1 MADLPKLNVVIANNF
16 GHLPMFIGAEKGF
29 FKAHGVDASFRV
41 VDTGTDMVNALHN
54 GEAQVGDMS
63 TTTYLKA
70 VHAGNPFQVI
80 GLIMNDATDDRCDT
94 PLAIVTKKGR
104 GINVG
109 KIGDLRGK
117 KVGLAQGQTSDEY
130 FKMVLRR
137 AGVKYDDVTIENI
150 WSQFGLAPALK
161 EGKVDA
167 IVTWEP
173 FVTQALT
180 QVPDSYEVIRGGQHM
195 SYVMVAVAHG
205 PTIESKPA
213 VIKSIAA
220 GLAQSSH
227 FTRKNP
233 DEAVEIFA
241 KWVPGT
247 DVAIGKKSIKHIHF
261 DPRMSPNVL
270 RAFENAEDEVL
281 TNTLKGAP
289 RLDVPKPVPA
299 GVHAAGRERAPG
311 LFRGSAEA
319 VDSVNAQALSDQV
332 RYAHAAKRPRRS
344 FTRSLRKT
352 LAIDTH
358 QGQRRGCADD
368 GSRAAPR

>member
-1 MADLPKLNVVIANNF
+1 MALPKLNVVIANNF

-29 FKAHGVDASFRV
+29 FKQQGVDASFRV

-80 GLIMNDATDDRCDT
+80 GLIMNDATNDRCDT
-94 PLAIVTKKGR
+94 PLAIVTKKGT

-109 KIGDLRGK
+109 KIGDLKGK
-117 KVGLAQGQTSDEY
+117 KIGLARGQTSDEY

-137 AGVKYDDVTIENI
+137 AGVKYEDLTIENI
-150 WSQFGLAPALK
+150 WSQFGLAPALN

-173 FVTQALT
+173 YVTQALT
-180 QVPDSYEVIRGGQHM
+180 QVPESYEVIRGGQHM

-205 PTIESKPA
+205 PTVDSQPV

-227 FTRKNP
+227 FTRNNR

-247 DVAIGKKSIKHIHF
+247 DIAIGKNAVKHISF

-270 RAFENAEDEVL
+270 RAFENAEDEIL

-289 RLDVPKPVPA
+289 RLNVPN
-299 GVHAAGRERAPG
+299 
-311 LFRGSAEA
+311 LFRPQFMAE
-319 VDSVNAQALSDQV
+319 VQKEHPE
-332 RYAHAAKRPRRS
+332 Y
-344 FTRSLRKT
+344 F
-352 LAIDTH
+352 
-358 QGQRRGCADD
+358 ADL
-368 GSRAAPR
+368 PPLK

>member
-1 MADLPKLNVVIANNF
+1 MAALPKLDVVIANNF
-16 GHLPMFIGAEKGF
+16 GHLPMFVGAEKGF
-29 FKAHGVDASFRV
+29 FKNHGVDASFRV

-70 VHAGNPFQVI
+70 VHAGNPFLVI
-80 GLIMNDATDDRCDT
+80 GLIMNDANNDRSDD
-94 PLAIVTKKGR
+94 PLAIVTKKGT
-104 GINVG
+104 GVAVG
-109 KIGDLRGK
+109 KIADLKGK
-117 KVGLAQGQTSDEY
+117 KVGLAKGQTSDEF

-137 AGVKYDDVTIENI
+137 AGLPYEQVTIENI
-150 WSQFGLAPALK
+150 WSQFGLAPALA

-173 FVTQALT
+173 YVSQALT
-180 QVPDSYEVIRGGQHM
+180 QVPDSYLVIRGGQHM

-205 PTIESKPA
+205 PTVKSKPS

-227 FTRKNP
+227 FTRNNR

-247 DVAIGKKSIKHIHF
+247 DVAIGKKGIKHISF
-261 DPRMSPNVL
+261 DPRMSPKVL

-281 TNTLKGAP
+281 HNTLKGAA
-289 RLDVPKPVPA
+289 RLDVPSLFKPQ
-299 GVHAAGRERAPG
+299 
-311 LFRGSAEA
+311 FMAE
-319 VDSVNAQALSDQV
+319 VEKEHPE
-332 RYAHAAKRPRRS
+332 Y
-344 FTRSLRKT
+344 F
-352 LAIDTH
+352 
-358 QGQRRGCADD
+358 ADL
-368 GSRAAPR
+368 PKLT

>member
-1 MADLPKLNVVIANNF
+1 MALPKLNVVIANNF

-29 FKAHGVDASFRV
+29 FKQQGVDASFRV

-80 GLIMNDATDDRCDT
+80 GLIMNDATNDRCDT
-94 PLAIVTKKGR
+94 PLAIVTKKGA

-109 KIGDLRGK
+109 KIGDLKRK
-117 KVGLAQGQTSDEY
+117 KIGLARGQTSDEY

-137 AGVKYDDVTIENI
+137 AGVKYEDLSIENI

-173 FVTQALT
+173 YVTQALT
-180 QVPDSYEVIRGGQHM
+180 QVPESYEVIRGGQHM

-205 PTIESKPA
+205 PTVDSEPA

-227 FTRKNP
+227 FTRNNR

-247 DVAIGKKSIKHIHF
+247 DIAIGKKAVKHISF
-261 DPRMSPNVL
+261 DPRMSQNVL
-270 RAFENAEDEVL
+270 RAFENAEDEIL

-289 RLDVPKPVPA
+289 RLNVPS
-299 GVHAAGRERAPG
+299 
-311 LFRGSAEA
+311 LFRPQFMAE
-319 VDSVNAQALSDQV
+319 VQKEHPE
-332 RYAHAAKRPRRS
+332 Y
-344 FTRSLRKT
+344 F
-352 LAIDTH
+352 
-358 QGQRRGCADD
+358 ADL
-368 GSRAAPR
+368 PPLK

>member
-1 MADLPKLNVVIANNF
+1 MAAMPKLDVVIANNF

-29 FKAHGVDASFRV
+29 FKNHGVDARFRV

-80 GLIMNDATDDRCDT
+80 GLIMNDATDDHCDT

-104 GINVG
+104 GIDVG
-109 KIGDLRGK
+109 KIGDFKGK
-117 KVGLAQGQTSDEY
+117 TVGLARGQTSDEY

-137 AGVKYDDVTIENI
+137 AGVKYDDVKIENI

-173 FVTQALT
+173 YVTQALT
-180 QVPDSYEVIRGGQHM
+180 QVADSYLVIRGGQHM

-205 PTIESKPA
+205 PTIEAKPA

-220 GLAQSSH
+220 GLAQSSY

-261 DPRMSPNVL
+261 DPRMSKNVL
-270 RAFENAEDEVL
+270 QAFENAEYEVL
-281 TNTLKGAP
+281 MNTLKGAA
-289 RLDVPKPVPA
+289 RLDVPN
-299 GVHAAGRERAPG
+299 
-311 LFRGSAEA
+311 LFRPQFMAE
-319 VDSVNAQALSDQV
+319 VEKEHPE
-332 RYAHAAKRPRRS
+332 Y
-344 FTRSLRKT
+344 F
-352 LAIDTH
+352 
-358 QGQRRGCADD
+358 ADL
-368 GSRAAPR
+368 PKLQ

>member
-1 MADLPKLNVVIANNF
+1 MADLPKLDVVIANNF

-29 FKAHGVDASFRV
+29 FKEHGVDASFRV

-70 VHAGNPFQVI
+70 VHAGNPFLVI
-80 GLIMNDATDDRCDT
+80 GLIMNDATKDNCDT

-104 GINVG
+104 GIEAG
-109 KIGDLRGK
+109 KLGDLKGKKIG
-117 KVGLAQGQTSDEY
+117 LARGQTSDEY

-137 AGVKYDDVTIENI
+137 AKMKYEELTIENI
-150 WSQFGLAPALK
+150 WSQFGLAPALA

-167 IVTWEP
+167 IVSWEP

-180 QVPDSYEVIRGGQHM
+180 QVPDSFLVIRGGQHM

-205 PTIESKPA
+205 PTVETKPG

-220 GLAQSSH
+220 GLAQSSY

-247 DVAIGKKSIKHIHF
+247 DVAVGKKSIKHISF

-281 TNTLKGAP
+281 INTLPGAA
-289 RLDVPKPVPA
+289 RLDVPK
-299 GVHAAGRERAPG
+299 
-311 LFRGSAEA
+311 LFRPEFMQA
-319 VDSVNAQALSDQV
+319 VEKEHPE
-332 RYAHAAKRPRRS
+332 Y
-344 FTRSLRKT
+344 F
-352 LAIDTH
+352 
-358 QGQRRGCADD
+358 ADL
-368 GSRAAPR
+368 PKLT

>member
-1 MADLPKLNVVIANNF
+1 MAELPKLNVVIANNF

-29 FKAHGVDASFRV
+29 FKEHGVDASFRV

-70 VHAGNPFQVI
+70 VHAGNPFLVI
-80 GLIMNDATDDRCDT
+80 GLIMNDATKDNCDT

-104 GINVG
+104 GIEAG
-109 KIGDLRGK
+109 KLSDLKGKKIG
-117 KVGLAQGQTSDEY
+117 LARGQTSDEY

-137 AGVKYDDVTIENI
+137 AKMKYAELTIENI
-150 WSQFGLAPALK
+150 WSQFGLAPALA

-167 IVTWEP
+167 IVSWEP

-180 QVPDSYEVIRGGQHM
+180 QVPDSYLVIRGGQHM

-205 PTIESKPA
+205 PTVETKPA

-220 GLAQSSH
+220 GLAQSSY

-247 DVAIGKKSIKHIHF
+247 DVAVGKKSIKHISF

-281 TNTLKGAP
+281 INTLPGAA
-289 RLDVPKPVPA
+289 RLDVPK
-299 GVHAAGRERAPG
+299 
-311 LFRGSAEA
+311 LFRPEFMQA
-319 VDSVNAQALSDQV
+319 VEKEHPEYFADLPKLS
-332 RYAHAAKRPRRS
+332 
-344 FTRSLRKT
+344 
-352 LAIDTH
+352 
-358 QGQRRGCADD
+358 
-368 GSRAAPR
+368 

>member
-1 MADLPKLNVVIANNF
+1 MAALPKLDVVIANNF
-16 GHLPMFIGAEKGF
+16 GHLPMFVGAEKGF
-29 FKAHGVDASFRV
+29 FKQHGVDASFRV

-80 GLIMNDATDDRCDT
+80 GLIMNDANNDKSDD
-94 PLAIVTKKGR
+94 PLAIVTKKGT
-104 GINVG
+104 GVGVG
-109 KIGDLRGK
+109 KIADLKGK
-117 KVGLAQGQTSDEY
+117 KVGLARGQTSDEF
-130 FKMVLRR
+130 FKMVVRR
-137 AGVKYDDVTIENI
+137 AGLPYEQVIIENI
-150 WSQFGLAPALK
+150 WSQFGLAPALA

-173 FVTQALT
+173 YVSQTLT
-180 QVPDSYEVIRGGQHM
+180 QVPDSYLVIRGGKHM

-205 PTIESKPA
+205 PTVASQPS

-227 FTRKNP
+227 FTRNNR

-247 DVAIGKKSIKHIHF
+247 DVAIGKKGIKHIHF
-261 DPRMSPNVL
+261 DPRMSPHVL

-281 TNTLKGAP
+281 HNTLKGAA
-289 RLDVPKPVPA
+289 RLDVPSLFKPQ
-299 GVHAAGRERAPG
+299 
-311 LFRGSAEA
+311 FMAEVEKEHPEYFA
-319 VDSVNAQALSDQV
+319 DLP
-332 RYAHAAKRPRRS
+332 K
-344 FTRSLRKT
+344 
-352 LAIDTH
+352 LA
-358 QGQRRGCADD
+358 
-368 GSRAAPR
+368 

>member
-16 GHLPMFIGAEKGF
+16 GHLPMFVGAEKGF
-29 FKAHGVDASFRV
+29 FKQQGVDASFRV

-80 GLIMNDATDDRCDT
+80 GLIMNDATDDHCDT

-104 GINVG
+104 GIDVG
-109 KIGDLRGK
+109 EIGDLTGK
-117 KVGLAQGQTSDEY
+117 TVGLARGQTSDEY

-137 AGVKYDDVTIENI
+137 AGVKYDDISIENI

-173 FVTQALT
+173 YVTQALT
-180 QVPDSYEVIRGGQHM
+180 QVPESYLVIRGGQHM

-205 PTIESKPA
+205 PTVETKPA

-227 FTRKNP
+227 FTRNNR

-247 DVAIGKKSIKHIHF
+247 DVAIGKKAVKHISF

-289 RLDVPKPVPA
+289 RLNVPS
-299 GVHAAGRERAPG
+299 
-311 LFRGSAEA
+311 LFRPEFMQQVEKQHPEYFA
-319 VDSVNAQALSDQV
+319 DLPAL
-332 RYAHAAKRPRRS
+332 K
-344 FTRSLRKT
+344 
-352 LAIDTH
+352 
-358 QGQRRGCADD
+358 
-368 GSRAAPR
+368 

>member
-1 MADLPKLNVVIANNF
+1 MYK
-16 GHLPMFIGAEKGF
+16 
-29 FKAHGVDASFRV
+29 RQ
-41 VDTGTDMVNALHN
+41 VNALHN

-70 VHAGNPFQVI
+70 VHAGNPFLVI
-80 GLIMNDATDDRCDT
+80 GLIMNDATKDNCDT

-104 GINVG
+104 GIEAG
-109 KIGDLRGK
+109 KLSDLKGKKIG
-117 KVGLAQGQTSDEY
+117 LARGQTSDEY

-137 AGVKYDDVTIENI
+137 AKMKYEELTIENI
-150 WSQFGLAPALK
+150 WSQFGLAPALA

-167 IVTWEP
+167 VVSWEP

-180 QVPDSYEVIRGGQHM
+180 QVPDSYLVIRGGQHM

-205 PTIESKPA
+205 PTVETKPA

-247 DVAIGKKSIKHIHF
+247 DVAVGKKSIKHISF

-281 TNTLKGAP
+281 MNTLKGAA
-289 RLDVPKPVPA
+289 RLDVPN
-299 GVHAAGRERAPG
+299 
-311 LFRGSAEA
+311 LFRPSFMAE
-319 VDSVNAQALSDQV
+319 VEKEHPE
-332 RYAHAAKRPRRS
+332 Y
-344 FTRSLRKT
+344 F
-352 LAIDTH
+352 
-358 QGQRRGCADD
+358 ADL
-368 GSRAAPR
+368 PKL

>member
-1 MADLPKLNVVIANNF
+1 MADLPRLDVVIGNNF

-29 FKAHGVDASFRV
+29 FAKHGVDAKMLV
-41 VDTGTDMVNALHN
+41 VDTGTDMVNAMHD
-54 GEAQVGDMS
+54 GRAQIGDMS

-70 VHAGNPFQVI
+70 VHAGEPFKVI
-80 GLIMNDATDDRCDT
+80 GLIMNDATRDNCDD
-94 PLAIVTKKGR
+94 PLAIVTRKGR
-104 GINVG
+104 GIEPG
-109 KIGDLRGK
+109 KLSDLKGKKIG
-117 KVGLAQGQTSDEY
+117 LARGQTSDEY

-137 AGVKYDDVTIENI
+137 AKMKYEDLTIENI
-150 WSQFGLAPALK
+150 WSQFGLAPALA

-167 IVTWEP
+167 VVSWEP

-180 QVPDSYEVIRGGQHM
+180 QVPDSYLVIRGGQHM

-205 PTIESKPA
+205 PTVQTKPA

-247 DVAIGKKSIKHIHF
+247 DVAVGKKSIKHISF

-281 TNTLKGAP
+281 MNTLKGAP
-289 RLDVPKPVPA
+289 RLDVPS
-299 GVHAAGRERAPG
+299 
-311 LFRGSAEA
+311 LFRPEFMAE
-319 VDSVNAQALSDQV
+319 VQKEHPE
-332 RYAHAAKRPRRS
+332 Y
-344 FTRSLRKT
+344 F
-352 LAIDTH
+352 
-358 QGQRRGCADD
+358 ADL
-368 GSRAAPR
+368 PKL

>member
-1 MADLPKLNVVIANNF
+1 MADLPGLNVVIANNF
-16 GHLPMFIGAEKGF
+16 GHLPMFVGAEKGF
-29 FKAHGVDASFRV
+29 FRAHGVDASFRV

-94 PLAIVTKKGR
+94 PLAIVSRNGT
-104 GINVG
+104 GIS
-109 KIGDLRGK
+109 KIGDVRGK
-117 KVGLAQGQTSDEY
+117 KIGLARGQTSDEY

-137 AGVKYDDVTIENI
+137 AGVKYDDVTTENI
-150 WSQFGLAPALK
+150 WSQFGLAPALRD
-161 EGKVDA
+161 GKVDA

-173 FVTQALT
+173 YVTQALT
-180 QVPDSYEVIRGGQHM
+180 QVPGSYLVIRGGQHM

-205 PTIESKPA
+205 PTVESKPA

-227 FTRKNP
+227 FTRNNR

-247 DVAIGKKSIKHIHF
+247 DVAIGKEAVKHISF

-289 RLDVPKPVPA
+289 RLDVPS
-299 GVHAAGRERAPG
+299 
-311 LFRGSAEA
+311 LFRPEFM
-319 VDSVNAQALSDQV
+319 QQV
-332 RYAHAAKRPRRS
+332 EKEHPEY
-344 FTRSLRKT
+344 F
-352 LAIDTH
+352 
-358 QGQRRGCADD
+358 ADL
-368 GSRAAPR
+368 PKL

>member
-1 MADLPKLNVVIANNF
+1 MALPKLNVVIANNF

-29 FKAHGVDASFRV
+29 FKQQGVDASFRV

-80 GLIMNDATDDRCDT
+80 GLIMNDATNDRCDT
-94 PLAIVTKKGR
+94 PLAIVTKKGT

-109 KIGDLRGK
+109 KIGDLKGK
-117 KVGLAQGQTSDEY
+117 KVGLARGQTSDEY

-137 AGVKYDDVTIENI
+137 AGVEYEDLTIENI

-173 FVTQALT
+173 YVTQALT
-180 QVPDSYEVIRGGQHM
+180 QVPESYEVIRGGQHM

-205 PTIESKPA
+205 PTVDSQPA

-227 FTRKNP
+227 FTRNNR

-247 DVAIGKKSIKHIHF
+247 DIAIGKKAVKHISF

-270 RAFENAEDEVL
+270 RAFENAEDEIL

-289 RLDVPKPVPA
+289 RLNVPS
-299 GVHAAGRERAPG
+299 
-311 LFRGSAEA
+311 LFRPQFMTE
-319 VDSVNAQALSDQV
+319 VQKEHPE
-332 RYAHAAKRPRRS
+332 Y
-344 FTRSLRKT
+344 F
-352 LAIDTH
+352 
-358 QGQRRGCADD
+358 ADL
-368 GSRAAPR
+368 PPLK

>member
-1 MADLPKLNVVIANNF
+1 MALPKLNVVIANNF

-29 FKAHGVDASFRV
+29 FKQQGVDASFRV

-80 GLIMNDATDDRCDT
+80 GLIMNDATNDRCDT
-94 PLAIVTKKGR
+94 PLAIVTKKGT

-109 KIGDLRGK
+109 KIGDLKGK
-117 KVGLAQGQTSDEY
+117 KIGLARGQTSDEY

-137 AGVKYDDVTIENI
+137 AGVKYEDLTIENI

-173 FVTQALT
+173 YVTQALT
-180 QVPDSYEVIRGGQHM
+180 QVPESYEVIRGGQHM

-205 PTIESKPA
+205 PAVDSQPA

-227 FTRKNP
+227 FTRNNR

-247 DVAIGKKSIKHIHF
+247 DIAIGKKAVKHISF

-270 RAFENAEDEVL
+270 RAFENAEDEIL

-289 RLDVPKPVPA
+289 RLNVPS
-299 GVHAAGRERAPG
+299 
-311 LFRGSAEA
+311 LFRPQFMVE
-319 VDSVNAQALSDQV
+319 VQKEHPE
-332 RYAHAAKRPRRS
+332 Y
-344 FTRSLRKT
+344 F
-352 LAIDTH
+352 
-358 QGQRRGCADD
+358 ADL
-368 GSRAAPR
+368 PPLK